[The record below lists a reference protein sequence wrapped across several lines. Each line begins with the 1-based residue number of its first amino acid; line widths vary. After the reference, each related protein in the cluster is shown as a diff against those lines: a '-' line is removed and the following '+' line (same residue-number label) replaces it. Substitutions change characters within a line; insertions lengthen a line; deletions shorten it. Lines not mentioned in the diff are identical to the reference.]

1 MAHHFTRRRL
11 LGYGATSALTSILLK
26 ACASSSTSNPD
37 TATDSSTEEAPVAES
52 AGGSET
58 SIAIV
63 LPGTI
68 TDGGWNQLGYE
79 GVKRAGEELGV
90 EVAYVEQVANADQ
103 TESLADF
110 ARQGFSLVVGHGGQ
124 FDAAIEQVAA
134 QFPETF
140 FLGVNGDVAG
150 SNYACV
156 RTNYNQMLYLSGMI
170 GASMSQSKKLAY
182 LAGMEFKSTQQQG
195 VAMDLGAKA
204 IDPSAEVVSSFVG
217 DFNDIA
223 KAKESALALISSG
236 VDVIFHNL
244 DKSAPAV
251 LQACEEAGIYAF
263 GNNIDQ
269 FDLAPKAILTSAIQ
283 NIGGAITMVAELAG
297 KGEIEGKRYVIGLET
312 PELVRFGTFNEAV
325 PQEVRDQVDAIATDM
340 VSGKLTFEDTE
351 ENGKAS
357 VRLITS

>member
-1 MAHHFTRRRL
+1 MVTHFNRRRF
-11 LGYGATSALTSILLK
+11 LGYGTAGIAGSLLLK
-26 ACASSSTSNPD
+26 ACSPGSPPDSAAEPAVEGEAEATSSL
-37 TATDSSTEEAPVAES
+37 
-52 AGGSET
+52 
-58 SIAIV
+58 AIV

-79 GVKRAGEELGV
+79 GVKRAGDKLGI

-110 ARQGFSLVVGHGGQ
+110 ARQGYSLVVGHGGQ

-134 QFPETF
+134 EFPDTF
-140 FLGVNGDVAG
+140 FLGVNGDIAG

-170 GASMSQSKKLAY
+170 GAAMSTTKKMAY

-195 VAMDLGAKA
+195 VAMDLGAKVV
-204 IDPSAEVVSSFVG
+204 DPSAEVVSSFVG

-223 KAKESALALISSG
+223 KAKESALALIASG

-244 DKSAPAV
+244 DNSAPAV

-263 GNNIDQ
+263 GNNVDQ
-269 FDLAPKAILTSAIQ
+269 LELAPKAVLTSALQ
-283 NIGGAITMVAELAG
+283 DIGGAITSVAELAATG
-297 KGEIEGKRYVIGLET
+297 DIEGKKYVIGLET
-312 PELVRFGTFNEAV
+312 PELVSFGTFNEVV
-325 PQEVRDQVDAIATDM
+325 PQEVRDQVDAVAADM
-340 VSGKLTFEDTE
+340 VAGKLTFEDTE
-351 ENGKAS
+351 ENGKAA
-357 VRLITS
+357 VRAVTS

>member
-1 MAHHFTRRRL
+1 MATSFNRRKFL
-11 LGYGATSALTSILLK
+11 TYGAATATTSLLLK
-26 ACASSSTSNPD
+26 ACSPGSTPDAADSSAEGAEVAAKGASSL
-37 TATDSSTEEAPVAES
+37 
-52 AGGSET
+52 
-58 SIAIV
+58 AIV

-79 GVKRAGEELGV
+79 GVKRAGEELGID
-90 EVAYVEQVANADQ
+90 VAYVEQVKNADQ
-103 TESLADF
+103 TEALTDF
-110 ARQGFSLVVGHGGQ
+110 ARQGYGLVVGHGGQ
-124 FDAAIEQVAA
+124 FDAAIEQVAG

-140 FLGVNGDVAG
+140 FLGVNGDIVG
-150 SNYACV
+150 DNYACV

-170 GASMSQSKKLAY
+170 GAAMSTTKKMAY

-204 IDPSAEVVSSFVG
+204 MDPSAEVISSFVG

-251 LQACEEAGIYAF
+251 LKACEEAGIYAF

-269 FDLAPKAILTSAIQ
+269 FELAPEAILTSAVQ
-283 NIGGAITMVAELAG
+283 DIGGAITMVAALAG
-297 KGEIEGKRYVIGLET
+297 KGEIESKKYVIGLET

-325 PQEVRDQVDAIATDM
+325 PEDVRDQMEAVKADM
-340 VSGKLTFEDTE
+340 VAGKLTFEDTE
-351 ENGKAS
+351 ENGKAA
-357 VRLITS
+357 VRLVSS

>member
-1 MAHHFTRRRL
+1 MARYFKRRRF
-11 LGYGATSALTSILLK
+11 LGYGAGTIAASLLLK
-26 ACASSSTSNPD
+26 ACGSTPTAETEAEADAEDVAASEDTPTS
-37 TATDSSTEEAPVAES
+37 DSR
-52 AGGSET
+52 
-58 SIAIV
+58 IAIV

-79 GVKRAGEELGV
+79 GIKQAGENLGA

-110 ARQGFSLVVGHGGQ
+110 ARQGYTLVVGHGGQ

-134 QFPETF
+134 EFPDTF
-140 FLGVNGDVAG
+140 FLGVNGDIAG
-150 SNYACV
+150 PNYASV
-156 RTNYNQMLYLSGMI
+156 RTNYNQMLYLSGMM
-170 GASMSQSKKLAY
+170 GAAMSQTKKLAY

-195 VAMDLGAKA
+195 VAMQLGAQA
-204 IDPSAEVVSSFVG
+204 IDPDAEVIVSFVG

-251 LQACEEAGIYAF
+251 LQTCQDEGIYAF
-263 GNNIDQ
+263 GNNVDQ
-269 FDLAPKAILTSAIQ
+269 FELAPEAILTSAIQ

-297 KGEIEGKRYVIGLET
+297 NGEIEGQRYVVGLET
-312 PELVRFGTFNEAV
+312 PELVRFGTFNEDV
-325 PQEVRDQVDAIATDM
+325 PADLREQVDAVAADM
-340 VSGKLTFEDTE
+340 VAGKLTFEGIE

-357 VRLITS
+357 VRLVES

>member
-1 MAHHFTRRRL
+1 MVTHFNRRRF
-11 LGYGATSALTSILLK
+11 LGYGTAGIAGSLLLK
-26 ACASSSTSNPD
+26 ACSPGSSPDSATEPAVEDETETTSSP
-37 TATDSSTEEAPVAES
+37 AKSSL
-52 AGGSET
+52 
-58 SIAIV
+58 AIV

-79 GVKRAGEELGV
+79 GVKRAGDKLGI

-110 ARQGFSLVVGHGGQ
+110 ARQGYSLVVGHGGQ

-134 QFPETF
+134 EFPDTF
-140 FLGVNGDVAG
+140 FLGVNGDIAG

-170 GASMSQSKKLAY
+170 GAAMSTTQKMAY

-204 IDPSAEVVSSFVG
+204 VDPSAEVVSSFVG

-223 KAKESALALISSG
+223 KAKESALALIASG

-244 DKSAPAV
+244 DNSAPAV

-263 GNNIDQ
+263 GNNVDQ
-269 FDLAPKAILTSAIQ
+269 LELAPKAVLTSALQ
-283 NIGGAITMVAELAG
+283 DIGGAITSVAELAATG
-297 KGEIEGKRYVIGLET
+297 DIEGKKYVIGLET
-312 PELVRFGTFNEAV
+312 PELVSFGTFNEVV
-325 PQEVRDQVDAIATDM
+325 PQAVRDQVDAVAADM
-340 VSGKLTFEDTE
+340 VAGKLTFEDTE
-351 ENGKAS
+351 ENGKAA
-357 VRLITS
+357 VRAVTS

>member
-1 MAHHFTRRRL
+1 MNHFTRRRL
-11 LGYGATSALTSILLK
+11 LGYGAASALTSILLK
-26 ACASSSTSNPD
+26 ACASSSPPN
-37 TATDSSTEEAPVAES
+37 TATNSNAEEGVVAES
-52 AGGSET
+52 TGTGET

-79 GVKRAGEELGV
+79 GVKRAGNELAV

-110 ARQGFSLVVGHGGQ
+110 ARQGFTLVVGHGGQ
-124 FDAAIEQVAA
+124 FDAAIEQVAG

-140 FLGVNGDVAG
+140 FLGVNGDIAG
-150 SNYACV
+150 TNYACV

-170 GASMSQSKKLAY
+170 GAAMSQSKKLAY

-195 VAMDLGAKA
+195 SAMDLGAKA
-204 IDPSAEVVSSFVG
+204 MDPSAEVVTSFVG

-223 KAKESALALISSG
+223 KAKESALALIASG

-244 DKSAPAV
+244 DNSAPAV

-269 FDLAPKAILTSAIQ
+269 FELAPEAILTSAIQ
-283 NIGGAITMVAELAG
+283 DIGGAITMVAELAG

-312 PELVRFGTFNEAV
+312 PELVRFGTFNDVV
-325 PQEVRDQVDAIATDM
+325 PQELRAQIDAVMADM
-340 VSGKLTFEDTE
+340 VAGKLTFEDTE
-351 ENGKAS
+351 ENGKAA
-357 VRLITS
+357 VRLVTS

>member
-1 MAHHFTRRRL
+1 MANHFNRRRF
-11 LGYGATSALTSILLK
+11 LGYGAATAATSILLK
-26 ACASSSTSNPD
+26 ACTPGTPEATTEAEETTAAAPEQAS
-37 TATDSSTEEAPVAES
+37 
-52 AGGSET
+52 

-79 GVKRAGEELGV
+79 GVKRAGDELGL
-90 EVAYVEQVANADQ
+90 EVAYVEQVKNADQ
-103 TESLADF
+103 TEALTDF
-110 ARQGFSLVVGHGGQ
+110 ARQGYSLVVGHGGQ

-140 FLGVNGDVAG
+140 FLGVNGDIVG
-150 SNYACV
+150 SNYGCV

-170 GASMSQSKKLAY
+170 GASMSTTKKMAY

-244 DKSAPAV
+244 DNSAPAV
-251 LQACEEAGIYAF
+251 LKACEEAGIYAF

-269 FDLAPKAILTSAIQ
+269 FDLAPDAILTSAIQ
-283 NIGGAITMVAELAG
+283 DIGGAITMVAELAG
-297 KGEIEGKRYVIGLET
+297 KGEIEGKKYVIGLET
-312 PELVRFGTFNEAV
+312 PELVRFGTFNEVVPGDVRSKVEAV
-325 PQEVRDQVDAIATDM
+325 AVDM
-340 VSGKLTFEDTE
+340 VAGKVTFEDTE
-351 ENGKAS
+351 ENGKAA
-357 VRLITS
+357 VRLVTS